1 MFRKVG
7 CEGVEWIQPAQDSG
21 QWCAPV
27 NTIMK
32 LPVRRLITAENMLT
46 KTISSGRDHS
56 INTWSCTY
64 LSLKY
69 CDWNRPGSVTQRTL
83 LLFAEQCDRMRVI
96 LMSHCTIVITRGSA
110 GYVTT
115 EAVINTDRRK
125 TSATTPRQCHS
136 YGRPAGRS
144 VTSLFV
150 HSDAACQLQN
160 DAWERWHAGD
170 DYTKHVANGS
180 QTRAHTSK
188 LFKVIFCK
196 QYAATRKRT
205 NCPREAVSP
214 EINVP
219 IQVCLSAVYLTT
231 FFSDWGYISS
241 NWVMLSKQWANR
253 NKAVSNI
260 FIECT
265 ESSWVTWTWRRV
277 SSETSVTAYKTTWCH
292 NLEDNWQ
299 SFM

>member
-46 KTISSGRDHS
+46 KTLSSGRDHS
-56 INTWSCTY
+56 INTGVAHTS
-64 LSLKY
+64 SLKY
-69 CDWNRPGSVTQRTL
+69 CDWNRPGSVTQCTQ

-136 YGRPAGRS
+136 YGRSAGRPVGDITFCALRRGLS
-144 VTSLFV
+144 TPKWRVGEMTRRRWLHKTRSERESNTSPHV
-150 HSDAACQLQN
+150 KTLQ
-160 DAWERWHAGD
+160 G
-170 DYTKHVANGS
+170 
-180 QTRAHTSK
+180 
-188 LFKVIFCK
+188 
-196 QYAATRKRT
+196 
-205 NCPREAVSP
+205 
-214 EINVP
+214 
-219 IQVCLSAVYLTT
+219 
-231 FFSDWGYISS
+231 
-241 NWVMLSKQWANR
+241 
-253 NKAVSNI
+253 
-260 FIECT
+260 
-265 ESSWVTWTWRRV
+265 
-277 SSETSVTAYKTTWCH
+277 
-292 NLEDNWQ
+292 NLL
-299 SFM
+299 